1 MNNSSDHL
9 SNQNSNFKVSIRI
22 ENSLTLK
29 VKRFLNNRLFTLVIK
44 KYYSSAT
51 KSQNI
56 IQLGYG

>member
-1 MNNSSDHL
+1 VNNSSDHL

-56 IQLGYG
+56 QLGYG